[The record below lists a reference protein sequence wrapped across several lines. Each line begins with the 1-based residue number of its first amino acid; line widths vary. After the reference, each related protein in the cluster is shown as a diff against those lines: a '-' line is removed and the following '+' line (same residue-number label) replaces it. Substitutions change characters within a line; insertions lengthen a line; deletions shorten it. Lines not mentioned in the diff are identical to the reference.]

1 MKSELITL
9 LKQIRIV
16 IHCLFAF
23 PKQNRIFKDDNSP
36 E

>member
-9 LKQIRIV
+9 LKQIRNV
-16 IHCLFAF
+16 FHCLFEF
-23 PKQNRIFKDDNSP
+23 INQNRIFKDDISQ